1 MSEESAGSRQ
11 REPAVFTQAIEA
23 GSRGQVNAVQ
33 HGDQYNYIYRNE
45 PPYRVEPFLLT
56 EPARAPGFARV
67 PSRLLAARY
76 RIVPF
81 RQRPELDVLESWRED
96 RSPGLSVRLLH
107 AEGGQGKTRLAIEFA
122 TRSAQA
128 GWSVALARHRSE
140 VASAGGGDE
149 HLTVRAPGLVLIVD
163 YAERW
168 PLEDLIALVRQH
180 RDAARDRLRILL
192 LARPAGT
199 WWQSLA
205 HQLSKLD
212 IFDVGAVKLRALPN
226 TPEGRAEMY
235 SAARDRFAEIFG
247 ITDSAGVALP
257 GDLDGPAF
265 GLTLTVHMR
274 ALVDVDAAARG
285 WTSPAG
291 SDQAALS
298 SYLLDREHDHW
309 RSSHD
314 QGRGPVRVTEQ
325 TMRRTVYVA
334 TLTRSLDAA
343 DAAAA
348 LVRTGVTDSKTAADH
363 ILHDHAYCYP
373 PENPARVLEPLTPDR
388 LGEDFLALTLPGKEE
403 QFRYYATDPWSTT
416 APGLLLAPAG
426 NDADPTPFTRQ
437 ALTVLIET
445 AHRWPHLTTE
455 HLQPLLRRQPE
466 LALTAGSA
474 AITRLTELADIDLAV
489 LERIESKLPDV
500 SHFDLDVGAAAL
512 AQRLTAHRL
521 AATTDPATRAHLL
534 HDLAFRTSNAG
545 LHTTALPPI
554 EEAVA
559 IRRPLAQA
567 DPATHRP
574 GLAASLTIL
583 GNVLADLGRR
593 QEALAAS
600 KEAAE
605 LYRHLVRTDSVARL
619 PDLALALTNLA
630 ARLHQS
636 GRGHEAIAP
645 AQEAVSIRRRLA
657 EADPGAYLPHLA
669 LSLSNLGGHF
679 TEVGRLHEALTPVEE
694 AVELYRQLAATSPA
708 AYLRPFAA
716 SLHNLGNSLSDLG
729 RRREALAPSEEAVAI
744 GRRLVEANPA
754 AYTPSLA
761 LALTLLSYR
770 YAEGGRNREAVAP
783 SEEAV
788 HLYRQLVGAGFAA
801 AHQAGLAKALAALSV
816 RLRNVGRRAEAK
828 ALAEEAV
835 GLYRQLAEADP
846 FVHRADL
853 AYTLS
858 NGLGILPVD
867 RVREGVDLYR
877 RLVEADPDR
886 YASRFGQSL
895 INLSMGLANAGRT
908 AESIAPAEEA
918 VALNR
923 RLAADDPTA
932 HLPGL
937 ALALTILGHRLAKS
951 GRPAQA
957 LPPAKEAADIYRRLA
972 RTDANPALHRDCLVL
987 ALTDVG
993 TRLREL
999 GRLTEAD
1006 PWTAEAAKIRSSRP
1020 DTANTHN
1027 DVDVRPGR
1035 SV

>member
-1 MSEESAGSRQ
+1 MREESAGSRQ
-11 REPAVFTQAIEA
+11 REPAVFTQAIQA
-23 GSRGQVNAVQ
+23 QSRGQVNAVQ

-56 EPARAPGFARV
+56 EPARGPGFARV

-122 TRSAQA
+122 TRSTQA

-205 HQLSKLD
+205 HQLSKVD
-212 IFDVGAVKLRALPN
+212 IFDVDAVKLQALPN
-226 TPEGRAEMY
+226 TSEGRAEMY
-235 SAARDRFAEIFG
+235 TAARDSFAGIFG
-247 ITDSAGVALP
+247 ITDSESVALP

-343 DAAAA
+343 AAAAA
-348 LVRTGVTDSKTAADH
+348 LVRTGVTDPKAAGRV
-363 ILHDHAYCYP
+363 LNDHAYCYP
-373 PENPARVLEPLTPDR
+373 PENPARALEPLTPDR
-388 LGEDFLALTLPGKEE
+388 LGEDFLALTLPGNEE

-455 HLQPLLRRQPE
+455 HLQPILRRQPE

-474 AITRLTELADIDLAV
+474 AITRLTELADFDLAV
-489 LERIESKLPDV
+489 LEGIESKLPDV

-521 AATTDPATRAHLL
+521 ASTTDPATRAHLL

-559 IRRPLAQA
+559 ILRPLAET

-605 LYRHLVRTDSVARL
+605 LYRHLVRTDAAARL

-630 ARLHQS
+630 ARLYQL

-679 TEVGRLHEALTPVEE
+679 AEVGRLHESLAPVEE

-708 AYLRPFAA
+708 AYLRPYAA

-783 SEEAV
+783 AEEAV
-788 HLYRQLVGAGFAA
+788 ELYRQLVGTGGAA
-801 AHQAGLAKALAALSV
+801 AHQAGLARALATLSV
-816 RLRNVGRRAEAK
+816 RLRNVGHRAEAK
-828 ALAEEAV
+828 APAEEAV
-835 GLYRQLAEADP
+835 GLYRQLTEADP
-846 FVHRADL
+846 VVYQADL

-867 RVREGVDLYR
+867 RLREGVDLYR

-895 INLSMGLANAGRT
+895 INLSMGLANVGRT
-908 AESIAPAEEA
+908 AEAIAPAEEA

-923 RLAADDPTA
+923 RLAADAPTA

-951 GRPAQA
+951 GRTAQA

-999 GRLTEAD
+999 GCLTEAEA
-1006 PWTAEAAKIRSSRP
+1006 WTAEAAEIRSNQIRNSQHP
-1020 DTANTHN
+1020 
-1027 DVDVRPGR
+1027 
-1035 SV
+1035 

>member
-1 MSEESAGSRQ
+1 MREESAGSRQ
-11 REPAVFTQAIEA
+11 REPAVFTQAIQA

-122 TRSAQA
+122 TRSTQA

-168 PLEDLIALVRQH
+168 PVEDLIALVRQH

-199 WWQSLA
+199 WWQNLA
-205 HQLSKLD
+205 HQLSKVD
-212 IFDVGAVKLRALPN
+212 IFDVDAVKLQALPN
-226 TPEGRAEMY
+226 TSEGRAEMY
-235 SAARDRFAEIFG
+235 TAARDSFAGIFG
-247 ITDSAGVALP
+247 ITDSESVALP

-325 TMRRTVYVA
+325 TMRRAVYVA

-343 DAAAA
+343 AAAAA
-348 LVRTGVTDSKTAADH
+348 LVRTGVTDTKAAAGRV
-363 ILHDHAYCYP
+363 LNDHAYCYP
-373 PENPARVLEPLTPDR
+373 PENPARALEPLTPDR
-388 LGEDFLALTLPGKEE
+388 LGEDFLALTLPGNEE

-455 HLQPLLRRQPE
+455 HLQPILRRQPE

-489 LERIESKLPDV
+489 LEGIEAKLPDV

-521 AATTDPATRAHLL
+521 AATTDLATRAHLL

-559 IRRPLAQA
+559 ILRPLAET
-567 DPATHRP
+567 DPAAHRP

-605 LYRHLVRTDSVARL
+605 LYRHLVRTDAAARL

-630 ARLHQS
+630 ARLYQS

-679 TEVGRLHEALTPVEE
+679 AEVGRLHESLAPVEE

-708 AYLRPFAA
+708 LYLRPFAA

-783 SEEAV
+783 AEEAV
-788 HLYRQLVGAGFAA
+788 ELYRRLVGAGGA
-801 AHQAGLAKALAALSV
+801 AHQAGLARALAALSV
-816 RLRNVGRRAEAK
+816 RLRNVGHRAEAK
-828 ALAEEAV
+828 APAEEAV
-835 GLYRQLAEADP
+835 GLYRQLTEVDP
-846 FVHRADL
+846 VVYQADL

-867 RVREGVDLYR
+867 RLREGVDLYR

-895 INLSMGLANAGRT
+895 INLSMGLANVGRT
-908 AESIAPAEEA
+908 AEAIAPAEEA

-923 RLAADDPTA
+923 RLAADAPTA

-951 GRPAQA
+951 GRTAEA

-999 GRLTEAD
+999 GCLTEAD
-1006 PWTAEAAKIRSSRP
+1006 AWTAEAAEIRSNQSE
-1020 DTANTHN
+1020 TANTHN
-1027 DVDVRPGR
+1027 AVDVRPGEG
-1035 SV
+1035 